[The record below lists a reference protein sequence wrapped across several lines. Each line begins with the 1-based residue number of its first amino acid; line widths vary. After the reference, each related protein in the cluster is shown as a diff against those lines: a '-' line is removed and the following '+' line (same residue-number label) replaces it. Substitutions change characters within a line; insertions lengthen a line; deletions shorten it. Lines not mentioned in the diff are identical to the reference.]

1 MVNKFESFEWVF
13 SDRTSTPLNNK
24 LNNVPDSK
32 IEEVIG
38 KRPVSIGNASTDPM
52 AFSNYMH
59 ELDEWNK
66 KYNKFFELVNGLEYT
81 NSSLDK
87 LKVDLE
93 DWCIKNPGIFLL
105 TKDADKYSLSKN
117 PIDVLDNLKKELNI
131 PEDINSIDDDMSW
144 FIKNAT
150 INKLDSTFPTA
161 VVDIDGNIIKFIS
174 IPNNLTLISDIL
186 EDHMDKIQPHDL
198 LSFTN
203 ANMDAKTRDVLNNWN
218 NNHTTSSE
226 LDEKDRELKLFI
238 ESLLFLNEIQQ
249 IKEYPDT
256 SSMSRLIKSFDVLD

>member
-1 MVNKFESFEWVF
+1 MVNKFESLEWVF
-13 SDRTSTPLNNK
+13 SGRTSTPLNNK
-24 LNNVPDSK
+24 LNNLPDSK
-32 IEEVIG
+32 IEDVIG
-38 KRPVSIGNASTDPM
+38 KRPMPTGDASTDPM

-66 KYNKFFELVNGLEYT
+66 KYNKFFELVNRLEYT

-93 DWCIKNPGIFLL
+93 DWCIKNPGIFLI
-105 TKDADKYSLSKN
+105 TKDANKYSLIKN
-117 PIDVLDNLKKELNI
+117 PIDVLDNLKKERNI

-144 FIKNAT
+144 YIKSAT
-150 INKLDSTFPTA
+150 LNKLDSTFPT
-161 VVDIDGNIIKFIS
+161 VIVDIDDNIIKIIS
-174 IPNNLTLISDIL
+174 IPNNLTLISNIL
-186 EDHMDKIQPHDL
+186 EDHTDKIQPHDL

-203 ANMDAKTRDVLNNWN
+203 ANMDARTRDVLNNWG
-218 NNHTTSSE
+218 NNHTTNSD
-226 LDEKDRELKLFI
+226 LDEKDKELKLFI

-256 SSMSRLIKSFDVLD
+256 SSMSRFINSFDVLD